1 MADKV
6 FIFFG
11 CSWTF
16 GKFINYQPGQ
26 ELPINGNEEIE
37 MANKSSYR
45 ALLSQTFDADQ
56 VNFSS
61 GGSSNARQFRLAAQ
75 YFLGPNRNNIS
86 KARLLSNVYRKVRS
100 ESWPTVEEFI
110 TQGQLPTEILD
121 EIQQVNHLDDF
132 EIFRP
137 DPRPKYV
144 FWFITSTA
152 RIEYYNS
159 VTHEFDNEFLT
170 FPKTPLAKLLLAN
183 YYDHD
188 YELERLTQQMS
199 LWNAWFAHNNIRNIW
214 IDTFNHHAYPMH
226 VDNRLIFDS
235 GYSDLMSN
243 MCVNQGFREFKES
256 DFHSSG
262 WAADEARSE
271 YLSQVGLLNSRTLH
285 PTLDGHRLIADILT
299 PKIVDHFDFR

>member
-1 MADKV
+1 MSDKV

-11 CSWTF
+11 CSWTY
-16 GKFINYQPGQ
+16 GKYINLRPDQD
-26 ELPINGNEEIE
+26 LPIDPNEEYE
-37 MANKSSYR
+37 MANQSSYR
-45 ALLSQTFDADQ
+45 GLLSQTFDADHI
-56 VNFSS
+56 NFSA
-61 GGSSNARQFRLAAQ
+61 GGSSNTRQFRLAAQ

-86 KARLLSNVYRKVRS
+86 KARLLYNVVRRD
-100 ESWPTVEEFI
+100 SWLDEFVA
-110 TQGQLPTEILD
+110 QDQLPTQIKD

-132 EIFRP
+132 EIFRS

-159 VTHEFDNEFLT
+159 VTNEFDNEFLT
-170 FPKTPLAKLLLAN
+170 GSKSQLGKLLLAN

-188 YELERLTQQMS
+188 YELERLAQQMS

-214 IDTFNHHAYPMH
+214 IDTFNHHAYPMP
-226 VDNRLIFDS
+226 VDNRLVFDS

-243 MCVNQGFREFKES
+243 MCVNQGFREFK
-256 DFHSSG
+256 DSG
-262 WAADEARSE
+262 YHVSCWTADEARSA
-271 YLSQVGLLNSRTLH
+271 YLKQVGLLNSKTLH
-285 PTLDGHRLIADILT
+285 PTLEGHRLIAHILT